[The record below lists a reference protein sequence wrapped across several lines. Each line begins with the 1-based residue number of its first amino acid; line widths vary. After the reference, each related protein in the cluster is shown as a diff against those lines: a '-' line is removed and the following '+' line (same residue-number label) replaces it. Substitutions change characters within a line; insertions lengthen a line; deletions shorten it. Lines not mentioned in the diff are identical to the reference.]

1 MNEELQEEQDL
12 LFMLEKKYK
21 NDWYYFC
28 YEQPNNEDSRTV
40 AYILYNTVYANHWYA
55 PAERLIKKG
64 KLDVQYFDFQ
74 WKVPDIKK
82 DKLKNTKFISA
93 IKLKENIKK

>member
-28 YEQPNNEDSRTV
+28 YPDFDANNPD
-40 AYILYNTVYANHWYA
+40 LYSLYETEFSNHWYN

-64 KLDVQYFDFQ
+64 KLEAKYFTHSWDFN
-74 WKVPDIKK
+74 DFGKK
-82 DKLKNTKFISA
+82 ITKSIKFISA